1 MDVLAPNFGTLAI
14 QHVDEGAEVEK
25 GEDLGE
31 IEAMKTYT
39 RFYAP
44 CAGRVTWL
52 VELGEVVGEGD
63 AVAEVK

>member
-1 MDVLAPNFGTLAI
+1 M
-14 QHVDEGAEVEK
+14 EK

-44 CAGRVTWL
+44 CTGRVTWL